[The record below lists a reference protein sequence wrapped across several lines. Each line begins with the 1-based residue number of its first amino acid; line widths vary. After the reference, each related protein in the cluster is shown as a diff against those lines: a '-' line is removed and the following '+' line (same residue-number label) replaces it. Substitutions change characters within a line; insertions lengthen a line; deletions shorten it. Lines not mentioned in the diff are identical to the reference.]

1 MSYLKR
7 HEIPQLPLND
17 KGIFYLDSKNFIHCG
32 NTGYRYIANSNNFI
46 YLKDED
52 IFGALYLKS
61 KASLNDA
68 TGLITTPSD
77 IYILDETMLMN
88 PYKNNLYITIP
99 FRNNEINN
107 RYTISTSTLKSGEVT
122 YQINPE
128 EEV

>member
-17 KGIFYLDSKNFIHCG
+17 KGTFYLDSENYVHCG
-32 NTGYRYIANSNNFI
+32 NTGYRYIASSNNFI

-52 IFGALYLKS
+52 VFGPLYLKS
-61 KASLNDA
+61 KVLLNDT
-68 TGLITTPSD
+68 TGLITTTND

-88 PYKNNLYITIP
+88 
-99 FRNNEINN
+99 
-107 RYTISTSTLKSGEVT
+107 SS